1 MFYVITSS
9 TGILDDRI
17 DPEYVAG
24 QESED
29 ESVLERR
36 LDECSMLMRA
46 AEVPS
51 VARDRNFHH

>member
-17 DPEYVAG
+17 DPEDGAG

-29 ESVLERR
+29 ESVFERR
-36 LDECSMLMRA
+36 LDECSMLM
-46 AEVPS
+46 
-51 VARDRNFHH
+51 